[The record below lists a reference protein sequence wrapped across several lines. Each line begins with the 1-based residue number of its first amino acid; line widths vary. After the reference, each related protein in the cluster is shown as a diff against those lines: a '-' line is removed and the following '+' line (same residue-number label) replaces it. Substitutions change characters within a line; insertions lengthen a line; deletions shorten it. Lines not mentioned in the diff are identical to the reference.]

1 MVAFLDEKYLQ
12 GADVCFIHF
21 TSRTKKPGTFEKY
34 PTPPGVSNVYV
45 NCENNGWYL
54 NGIPELGDMRTA
66 ATALSQRA
74 KAAGASKI
82 ICIGASMGACG
93 AALYAALMGAELIA
107 FGTELWPNI
116 YTGFSRE
123 NLAPDVRVDPSQL
136 GTPSRALLL
145 CGTTWLSDLI
155 CAHHFQRAW
164 PSCRAVYLHNCKHE
178 SARFLKDRGV
188 LPLLLEAFIRGE
200 SEEAAIAKVK
210 TLPTQ
215 TVENLD
221 VPAPAE
227 LDDTSLERFAFA
239 LSEHLTVGERMKIG
253 TFLYTQKAL
262 TPAARYLAGL
272 KAACGDT
279 AEMTLVE
286 VMTLRKLNRY
296 AEALQLLRSIER
308 NPYFREQALWYKALL
323 LEKLGR
329 ASDAAAVFQIIVEE
343 HMKSSIANGAKE
355 RLKALAPEAMQ

>member
-12 GADVCFIHF
+12 GAEVCFIHF
-21 TSRTKKPGTFEKY
+21 TSRTKKPGAFERY

-54 NGIPELGDMRTA
+54 SGVPELGNMHEA
-66 ATALSQRA
+66 AAALSQRA
-74 KAAGASKI
+74 KAAGACKI

-107 FGTELWPNI
+107 FGTELWPNMHA
-116 YTGFSRE
+116 GFSRE

-136 GTPSRALLL
+136 GAPGRALLL

-155 CAHHFQRAW
+155 CAHHFQRVW
-164 PSCRAVYLHNCKHE
+164 PECRAVYLHNCGHE

-188 LPLLLEAFIRGE
+188 LPLLFEAFIRGE
-200 SEEAAIAKVK
+200 SEEAALAKVK
-210 TLPTQ
+210 TLPAE
-215 TVENLD
+215 TVVALD

-253 TFLYTQKAL
+253 TYLYARKAL
-262 TPAARYLAGL
+262 IPAARYLAEL
-272 KAACGDT
+272 KSVGGDT

-286 VMTLRKLNRY
+286 VMTLRKLNRCT
-296 AEALQLLRSIER
+296 EALQLLRSIER

-329 ASDAAAVFQIIVEE
+329 ASDAAAVFRVIVEE
-343 HMKSSIANGAKE
+343 HAKSSIANGAKE
-355 RLKALAPEAMQ
+355 RIKALAPETIE